1 MAMRIVEIHGG
12 LLSISSQE
20 KIGSQVEILLP
31 LTDALARSER

>member
-20 KIGSQVEILLP
+20 EIGSQVEIVLP
-31 LTDALARSER
+31 LTDAVVRSER